1 MNIKEFEKLL
11 QKFYSL
17 LLQEKNCLVK
27 TQPDQLLKIV
37 DEKQAYL
44 QPFQAFTGELT
55 PAAKNLI
62 KKIQQQQQENLL
74 LTKQSLGFAEM
85 LLRSIRD
92 NLKGS
97 KTTYSK
103 DSSRKTRVQEQVSLI
118 DRKA

>member
-1 MNIKEFEKLL
+1 MNTKEFEKLL

-17 LLQEKNCLVK
+17 LLQEKSCLVK
-27 TQPDQLLKIV
+27 SQPDQLLKIV
-37 DEKQAYL
+37 DEKQTYL
-44 QPFQAFTGELT
+44 QPFQTFAGEVT
-55 PAAKNLI
+55 PAAKSLI

-74 LTKQSLGFAEM
+74 LTKQSLGFEEM

-92 NLKGS
+92 NLRGP

-103 DSSRKTRVQEQVSLI
+103 DESQKTKGQDQVSLI